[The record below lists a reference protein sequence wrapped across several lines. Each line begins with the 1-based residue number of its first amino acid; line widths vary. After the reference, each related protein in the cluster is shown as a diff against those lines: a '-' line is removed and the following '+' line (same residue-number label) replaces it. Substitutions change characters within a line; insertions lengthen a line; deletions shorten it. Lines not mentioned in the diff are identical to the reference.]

1 MKKGNL
7 ISLLSLLF
15 CGCQPY
21 QSYVDQIVVNDVPL
35 YYACEGRGKPIIL
48 LHGNGGHHA
57 KLETMQRQ
65 LAQAGYLV
73 YAIDS
78 RGQGDNEPLEEYHY
92 ADMAADVKAFIE
104 AKGLVKPAVFG
115 WSDGGIVA
123 LELESFYPGT
133 CSLLITSG
141 ANITVENSMDP
152 AMEDEIYGEDR
163 ENVPPLVKM
172 MLEEPNLT
180 EADLQRIQ
188 IPVLVCAGSEDI
200 ILYEHTHL
208 IATLLPKG
216 EEFIV
221 EGHDH
226 GSHIKHNRL
235 MGEIVLKFLKKH
247 GYK

>member
-1 MKKGNL
+1 MKKCN
-7 ISLLSLLF
+7 LLSMLGLLV

-35 YYACEGRGKPIIL
+35 YYACEGRGKPVIL
-48 LHGNGGHHA
+48 LHGNGGRHG

-73 YAIDS
+73 YALDS

-115 WSDGGIVA
+115 WSDGGIIA

-133 CSLLITSG
+133 CSMLITSG

-152 AMEDEIYGEDR
+152 AMEDVIYGEDR
-163 ENVPPLVKM
+163 ENVTPLVKM

-180 EADLQRIQ
+180 AEDMARIQ

-208 IATLLPKG
+208 ITTLLPKA
-216 EEFIV
+216 EEYIV
-221 EGHDH
+221 QGHDH
-226 GSHIKHNRL
+226 GSHIRNNPL
-235 MGEIVLKFLKKH
+235 MGNIVLDYLKKH
-247 GYK
+247 NY

>member
-1 MKKGNL
+1 MLG
-7 ISLLSLLF
+7 LLV

-48 LHGNGGHHA
+48 LHGNGGRHG
-57 KLETMQRQ
+57 KLEMMHRQ

-73 YAIDS
+73 YALDS

-92 ADMAADVKAFIE
+92 KDMAADVKAFIE

-123 LELESFYPGT
+123 LELESYYPGT
-133 CSLLITSG
+133 CSMLVVSG

-152 AMEDEIYGEDR
+152 EMEDVIYGEDR
-163 ENVPPLVKM
+163 ENVSPLVKM

-180 EADLQRIQ
+180 ADDMARIQ

-208 IATLLPKG
+208 ITTLLPKG
-216 EEFIV
+216 EELIV
-221 EGHDH
+221 QGHDH
-226 GSHIKHNRL
+226 GSHIRNNRL
-235 MGEIVLKFLKKH
+235 MGEIMLQFLKKN